1 VTTLAA
7 LSIYKLNINLS
18 AQRSISQQ
26 GLLACDKPTA
36 AVLVCYITLPG
47 ILADKQQVKVA
58 PAVDVLLTLFSA
70 IPSCL
75 LDVTS

>member
-1 VTTLAA
+1 MCLHNGQSHSKARLPATNQPLQCWFA
-7 LSIYKLNINLS
+7 Y
-18 AQRSISQQ
+18 IS
-26 GLLACDKPTA
+26 
-36 AVLVCYITLPG
+36 LPG